1 MSVDYCLLATLLLS
15 APIGDDG
22 LGYLVGGGLFL
33 VFVAVAVLLG
43 RYGLRWVRRKEQ
55 KTLVALGV
63 LVLGVALASGLA
75 AYQLFVMLVFG

>member
-1 MSVDYCLLATLLLS
+1 MSFDYFLPATLLLS

-22 LGYLVGGGLFL
+22 LGYLVGRGLFL
-33 VFVAVAVLLG
+33 VFVAVSVLLW

-55 KTLVALGV
+55 RILVAVGV
-63 LVLGVALASGLA
+63 FMLVVALASGLA